1 MLLSELQPRDPEAPA
16 RWWPGRL
23 IEADWVFWVA
33 KKKTGKGLTLE
44 GDIAARFTR
53 GWEAPPNDPHR
64 ADAPK
69 PGVPQ
74 YVIII
79 APEDKAE
86 TLRDRVLAA
95 GGDPEFI
102 EVMSQVEHGDGK
114 GGRAWEDFS
123 VVTDIPLLERKIRQ
137 LARGVRD
144 RATGEIVKPG
154 AGTALVIADPMMAVC
169 GGSTVSFNQQVR
181 KNVIRPLQRSAAKL
195 GYRGVLVGHFRKG
208 VDAARNNPSKNLS
221 DYVGGSEGLLAAF
234 RLSVVLWAEDDGTV
248 SVQTLESNEG
258 SAPAEHFIIHAEGV
272 NDPGARIEWVQPT
285 PPLDAEGMW
294 DELQGRFEQLMIEAG
309 RPLTLTDLTAVTG
322 LAYDVV
328 CQIIRRGRMSHVFA
342 ERDGG
347 WVCNR
352 GLLGFGAPAALPS
365 AEPTTADHSRWPFV
379 GSLTLPGDD
388 EDDWKES

>member
-1 MLLSELQPRDPEAPA
+1 MLLSEIQPRDPDQPK

-44 GDIAARFTR
+44 GDVAARFTR
-53 GWEAPPNDPHR
+53 GWEAPPNDPFR

-86 TLRDRVLAA
+86 TLLDRVLAA
-95 GGDPEFI
+95 GGDPAFI
-102 EVMSQVEHGDGK
+102 EVMSQVEHDDGK
-114 GGRAWEDFS
+114 GGRALEDFS
-123 VVTDIPLLERKIRQ
+123 VVTDIPILERRIRQ

-144 RATGEIVKPG
+144 RATGEIIKPG

-169 GGSTVSFNQQVR
+169 GGSSVSFNQQVR
-181 KNVIRPLQRSAAKL
+181 KAVIRPLQRSAGKL
-195 GYRGVLVGHFRKG
+195 GYRGVLVGHFTKG
-208 VDAARNNPSKNLS
+208 VDAARNNPNKNLS

-258 SAPAEHFIIHAEGV
+258 SSPAEHFIIHTEGV
-272 NDPGARIEWVQPT
+272 NDPNARIEWVQPT

-294 DELQGRFEQLMIEAG
+294 DELQARFETLMVEAG
-309 RPLTLTDLTAVTG
+309 RPLTLTELTAVTG

-328 CQIIRRGRMSHVFA
+328 LQIIRRGRMSGVFA

-352 GLLGFGAPAALPS
+352 GLLHYAPPAALPS
-365 AEPTTADHSRWPFV
+365 AEPQPADHSRWPFV
-379 GSLTLPGDD
+379 GSLTLPGD
-388 EDDWKES
+388 ED